1 MSDPQTS
8 ARASLAEKPKKK
20 NKAHSRR
27 LLTRTIM
34 VILGT
39 VIMTVGLGLFLV
51 PNHIMDG
58 GIVRVSIITSL
69 LLILPLGIFIFV
81 LNLPFIF
88 LDYKQIGKTFALS
101 TGLGMTVFSSATT
114 IFLHNFEPFISDKLL
129 VILFCGII
137 SGIGV
142 CIVNHFD
149 GSLDGTKV
157 LAVKQRIE
165 SNIIDVRKFL
175 RCLYINNQSLVFIKK
190 LGVSY
195 GE

>member
-1 MSDPQTS
+1 MSDSQTS
-8 ARASLAEKPKKK
+8 ARASLTGKTQKE

-34 VILGT
+34 AILGT

-58 GIVRVSIITSL
+58 GVVGVSIITSH

-81 LNLPFIF
+81 LNFPFIF
-88 LDYKQIGKTFALS
+88 LGYKQIDKTFALS
-101 TGLGMTVFSSATT
+101 TALGMTVFSSATT
-114 IFLHNFEPFISDKLL
+114 IFLHNFEPFISNELL
-129 VILFCGII
+129 VTLFGGII
-137 SGIGV
+137 SGVGIG
-142 CIVNHFD
+142 IVNRYD
-149 GSLDGTKV
+149 GSLEGTK
-157 LAVKQRIE
+157 KQRIE
-165 SNIIDVRKFL
+165 SKIIGVKTFL
-175 RCLYINNQSLVFIKK
+175 RCLYINSQPLVFIKK